1 VLVDVD
7 TSGVLN
13 IEDTLGVV
21 ATGVTEDAD
30 PDLDSS

>member
-7 TSGVLN
+7 TSVLV
-13 IEDTLGVV
+13 IEDTLGVM
-21 ATGVTEDAD
+21 ATEVIEDAD